1 MDSMRRSDSRILSTH
16 TGSLAR
22 PAPLLELLLARDDG
36 QAIDEAAFDKVVTGA
51 VQDVVARQVEIGLD
65 SVNDG
70 EMSKLAFNAYPRER
84 FSGLGGNYE
93 RRTPADVAD
102 HPDLAELM
110 AARRARR
117 THWPACVGPIEYVGQ
132 AAVARD
138 IANFRQA
145 LASTPPEEAFM
156 TAAAPGAIAVVIG
169 EGYYPTYAKHVEAI
183 GNAMR
188 TEYQAIVDAG
198 FVLQLDAPDLA
209 MERGWKFRDGSLE
222 DFRRVVALHI
232 DVLNDAIRGLPPE
245 QLRLHVCWGNYI
257 GPHHLDVPLREVID
271 LILKA
276 HVGGL
281 SIEAANPRHE
291 HEWRLFEDVRL
302 PDGMVLIP
310 GVIDSCSTYAEHPE
324 LVAERIVRYA
334 RLVGRENVIAG
345 TDCGFGTFAGA
356 SVVAPSVS
364 WRKLAALTEGAR
376 LASSTL
382 WSS

>member
-1 MDSMRRSDSRILSTH
+1 MRRSDTRILSTH

-22 PAPLLELLLARDDG
+22 PAPLLDLLLAGDG
-36 QAIDEAAFDKVVTGA
+36 GQPVDRAAFDELVANA
-51 VQDVVARQVEIGLD
+51 VHEVVARQVEIGLD

-84 FSGLGGNYE
+84 LSGLGGTYE

-102 HPDLAELM
+102 HADLAEQM

-117 THWPACVGPIEYVGQ
+117 TRWPACVGPIEYIGQ

-138 IANFRQA
+138 IANLRQA

-169 EGYYPTYAKHVEAI
+169 EGYYPTYAEHVEAI
-183 GNAMR
+183 GKAMR
-188 TEYQAIVDAG
+188 AEYQTIVDAG

-209 MERGWKFRDGSLE
+209 MERGWKFQDGSLE
-222 DFRRVVALHI
+222 DFREVVALHI

-245 QLRLHVCWGNYI
+245 QLRLHVCWGNYT

-291 HEWRLFEDVRL
+291 HEWRLFEDIRL

-376 LASSTL
+376 LASATL
-382 WSS
+382 WST